1 MNKFIKHLPLG
12 IFCLYF
18 SKVYLQS
25 ISYPEVG
32 TLLVLAGIAG
42 YFEYKS
48 NNEALSLL
56 EQRINKQQIQIE
68 SKEQELEIVKTTIAS
83 LKLSSGMRQVS
94 QR

>member
-1 MNKFIKHLPLG
+1 MQKFIKHLPLA

-25 ISYPEVG
+25 VSYPEVG
-32 TLLVLAGIAG
+32 ILLVLAGIAG

-48 NNEALSLL
+48 NGEALSLL
-56 EQRINKQQIQIE
+56 EARLDKQQIQLE
-68 SKEQELEIVKTTIAS
+68 SKEKELEVIKTTIAS
-83 LKLSSGMRQVS
+83 LKLSTGMRQVN

>member
-18 SKVYLQS
+18 SKVYLQA

-32 TLLVLAGIAG
+32 ILLVLAGIAG

-56 EQRINKQQIQIE
+56 ELRIDKQQIQLE
-68 SKEQELEIVKTTIAS
+68 NKEKELEVIKTTIAS
-83 LKLSSGMRQVS
+83 LKLSTGMRQVN

>member
-18 SKVYLQS
+18 SKVYLQA

-32 TLLVLAGIAG
+32 ILLVLAGIAG

-48 NNEALSLL
+48 NDQKLTSLEA
-56 EQRINKQQIQIE
+56 RIDKQQAQLDL
-68 SKEQELEIVKTTIAS
+68 KEKELEIIKTTMAS
-83 LKLSSGMRQVS
+83 LKLSTGMRQVN